1 MNYEEA
7 HKFIYNDIGDEGYTL
22 LNYIAEDKMKDAI
35 DLIIKLTNC
44 QINDAKA
51 IWVDLKCDYGTPE
64 TNPLLEPSD
73 LSPAEIAR
81 VNREAQEAL
90 NKPKCPICGSMNLTK
105 ISTVG
110 KVAKVG
116 FFGIFGA
123 GDIGKT
129 WKCNN
134 CGSKF

>member
-1 MNYEEA
+1 MNYKDLMYKIIDDEYMNQTEFSKKFDEA
-7 HKFIYNDIGDEGYTL
+7 CGKKDKLQTITL
-22 LNYIAEDKMKDAI
+22 LVEKYQCSFDDAR
-35 DLIIKLTNC
+35 II
-44 QINDAKA
+44 
-51 IWVDLKCDYGTPE
+51 CDYYIDGTP
-64 TNPLLEPSD
+64 LPSD

-81 VNREAQEAL
+81 VNRKAQEAL

>member
-1 MNYEEA
+1 MTPNELMDKICDEA
-7 HKFIYNDIGDEGYTL
+7 DAQSQFYKDINEAGDSRDKLKYITL
-22 LNYIAEDKMKDAI
+22 LIEHFH
-35 DLIIKLTNC
+35 
-44 QINDAKA
+44 
-51 IWVDLKCDYGTPE
+51 CDFDCARAVADWAFDGI
-64 TNPLLEPSD
+64 PLPSD

-134 CGSKF
+134 CRSKF

>member
-1 MNYEEA
+1 MNYDKIMDDIIDNEYMNKTEFSKKFEELCGKKDKLKA
-7 HKFIYNDIGDEGYTL
+7 ITL
-22 LNYIAEDKMKDAI
+22 LVEKYNCDFDDAR
-35 DLIIKLTNC
+35 L
-44 QINDAKA
+44 
-51 IWVDLKCDYGTPE
+51 VCDYIIDSI
-64 TNPLLEPSD
+64 PLPSD

-134 CGSKF
+134 CRSKF